1 MAAAAIVICLNPCL
15 RANPQEQ
22 PLTPLPDLIPP
33 ELRFEE
39 RHVPLDENA
48 YPLLLEAV
56 NAFVDLPDD
65 EEDKDL
71 ETAFFDS
78 YEADAALPDGPL
90 LERLTAWMA
99 RNDEALAQVAKAV
112 DRGQLVVLAGEPSL
126 SEKLNDL
133 RKLAHIFRLRSRV
146 AASKGDFPLA
156 VVELRTPLSLWRLV
170 RGGGG
175 SLTYYMFGMGLEA
188 VTLSEA
194 RRLAH
199 EPRATAVSRSSASTP
214 VSMSSPSR

>member
-1 MAAAAIVICLNPCL
+1 MSRLAVGVQRLAAAAIVICLNPCL

-133 RKLAHIFRLRSRV
+133 RKLV
-146 AASKGDFPLA
+146 KK
-156 VVELRTPLSLWRLV
+156 V
-170 RGGGG
+170 RKADQEVDDLYARWQCVL
-175 SLTYYMFGMGLEA
+175 LT
-188 VTLSEA
+188 
-194 RRLAH
+194 
-199 EPRATAVSRSSASTP
+199 
-214 VSMSSPSR
+214 